1 MYVIAI
7 NGSSRKEWNTA
18 TMLKKALEGAS
29 SRETK
34 TELVHLYDLNYTGC
48 KSCFACKT
56 RGGTSYGRCAV
67 KDDLSPVLKK
77 VEEADALILG
87 SPIYFGTVSGQ
98 MKSFMERLLFAFLTY
113 TNPPASLF
121 PKKIQTGLIYTMNI
135 TEEQVNAFG
144 LAPHFKN
151 NERVMKLIFG
161 SAESLY
167 SYDTY
172 QFDDYAKVVA
182 DRFDPEKKL
191 QRHKEVF
198 PKDCEKAFQMGVRFV
213 DAAGS

>member
-1 MYVIAI
+1 
-7 NGSSRKEWNTA
+7 
-18 TMLKKALEGAS
+18 
-29 SRETK
+29 
-34 TELVHLYDLNYTGC
+34 
-48 KSCFACKT
+48 
-56 RGGTSYGRCAV
+56 
-67 KDDLSPVLKK
+67 
-77 VEEADALILG
+77 
-87 SPIYFGTVSGQ
+87 
-98 MKSFMERLLFAFLTY
+98 
-113 TNPPASLF
+113 
-121 PKKIQTGLIYTMNI
+121 MNI

-144 LAPHFKN
+144 LEPHFKN